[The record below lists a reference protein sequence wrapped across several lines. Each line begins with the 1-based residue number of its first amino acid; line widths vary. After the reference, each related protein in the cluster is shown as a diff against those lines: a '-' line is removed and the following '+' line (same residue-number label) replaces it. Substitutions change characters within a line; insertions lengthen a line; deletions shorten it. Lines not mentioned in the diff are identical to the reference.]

1 VSTGV
6 NIFIWHKVLRLLE
19 QKKYDKKTRDA
30 VLDYLSL
37 NANDTFLW
45 VALVCQ
51 NLATIPRW
59 DVSAKLKA
67 FLPGLDSLYERM
79 MQQISSLDN
88 ADLCKRILALIV
100 IVYRPVT
107 LLELTSLDEALES
120 VVDDLESL
128 RDIIGLCGSFLTL
141 REDVVYFV
149 HQSAKDFLLTKASDD
164 VFPSGGVEI

>member
-1 VSTGV
+1 
-6 NIFIWHKVLRLLE
+6 
-19 QKKYDKKTRDA
+19 
-30 VLDYLSL
+30 
-37 NANDTFLW
+37 
-45 VALVCQ
+45 
-51 NLATIPRW
+51 
-59 DVSAKLKA
+59 LKA

-149 HQSAKDFLLTKASDD
+149 H
-164 VFPSGGVEI
+164 